1 MCFQNKYVPRTLTLL
16 PQLLLKISYPSCV
29 PSRDPDS
36 PVQSSYS
43 LSLAFLWFSSVPLC
57 DVLFLF
63 LKLNMLPQIFD
74 EIAANR
80 GFGRERAAQGE
91 QIAAVKPVR
100 KLLDGADVDNEITV
114 TAYKL
119 LGV

>member
-1 MCFQNKYVPRTLTLL
+1 MTPILL
-16 PQLLLKISYPSCV
+16 FNLRI
-29 PSRDPDS
+29 
-36 PVQSSYS
+36 

-63 LKLNMLPQIFD
+63 LKLNMLPQILD
-74 EIAANR
+74 EIAADR
-80 GFGRERAAQGE
+80 GFGWQCAAQGK
-91 QIAAVKPVR
+91 QIAPIEPLG